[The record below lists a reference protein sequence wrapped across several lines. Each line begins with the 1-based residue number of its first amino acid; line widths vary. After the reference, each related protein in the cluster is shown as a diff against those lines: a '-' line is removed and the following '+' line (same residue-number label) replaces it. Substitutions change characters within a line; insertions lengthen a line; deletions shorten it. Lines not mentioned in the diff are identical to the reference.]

1 MTPARRLELALP
13 TLLLC
18 TLLAIGAA
26 ATEPSPPAGE
36 APPAK
41 ATFAGGCFWCMEPPF
56 DKLEGVLSTTS
67 GYIGGRKPD
76 PTYAE
81 VSAGGSGHAEAVQVA
96 FNPSKISYEALLEVF
111 WRNIDPTTLD
121 RQFCDTGDQYRT
133 GIFYHDEA
141 QRGLAEE
148 SKKRLEAAGTLHRPI
163 VTEITSAG
171 VFWPAEEFHQ
181 DYYKKNPLRYKYYRY
196 GCGRDRRLEE
206 LWGDRP

>member
-1 MTPARRLELALP
+1 MTPLRGSSLALS

-18 TLLAIGAA
+18 MLLAVRASA
-26 ATEPSPPAGE
+26 DEPSPSAGE

-133 GIFYHDEA
+133 GIFYHGEA
-141 QRGLAEE
+141 QRSLAEQ
-148 SKKRLEAAGTLHRPI
+148 SKKKLEAEGILDRPI

-171 VFWPAEEFHQ
+171 VFWPAEEYHQ
-181 DYYKKNPLRYKYYRY
+181 DYYRKNPLRYPYYRSS
-196 GCGRDRRLEE
+196 CGRDRRLEE
-206 LWGDRP
+206 LWGDRR